1 MGFLSSLFG
10 VSDRT
15 PKTST
20 VVQSSKLP
28 TELAPFVT
36 DVLGEA
42 QTMYQANVERGYDP
56 YTGETIAGFTPME
69 EQSMEGLEG
78 LAGTSKPYLD
88 EALSTYRQGGEQFT
102 GDTAQQY
109 MSPYQQAVT
118 DIELREAQRNFE
130 GKTMPALEAQAINMG
145 GMSGLGSRAG
155 IEMAEAQ
162 RSQNQLLSDI
172 QARGSAAAYQDA
184 RKGFEQQKAREQQM
198 AGNIGRTGNAI
209 LSSGLQEQGIL
220 QSVGEQQRGLG
231 QAVLDESYGKFLEE
245 KNFPKQTLADYSN
258 TIYGSAPSF
267 KNSSTNETK
276 STFQGA
282 PSMGHQLLG
291 LGMAGLN
298 SFNSGTLG
306 KIGKGIGNF
315 FNKEG
320 GPVIPAQTGLS
331 IQEQIKGL
339 NQNYNKALN
348 VKNVQEGVLT
358 PGTAA
363 YKRRADIKQSRNFLR
378 GIEGE
383 DEVKIQQAMK
393 NQFKNFPPD
402 QARKLAMDTLQAYTP
417 SQLKGGRGT
426 TNPPLTRPTTGL
438 AGLVTQPNTT
448 VAGKKPT
455 ASQPQP
461 NNADMVNVTDRDL
474 QRANKRFQNTIS
486 VLGMGD
492 TISGGT
498 LQGVKIPN
506 INKERSKI
514 ATEVS
519 QDPRFNVD
527 TIRKRNANAIK
538 QTVGELR
545 NNIENREG
553 IQEAG
558 YEEESG
564 LMDTFLTDQVE
575 SIKEDGA
582 TTSDIMAEAIDQGMK
597 EPTIVTMLTKVL
609 NTNEKGVQKRAR
621 EVRKELRDLKKQEFI
636 IRKEDRKGKRTDKL
650 ANAQLKSEAS
660 LKKIA
665 MQLGMEKELELLP
678 AKKKAE
684 IARQLAENIKT
695 RGSVIKNVKDVYSIA
710 GAILKE
716 AGSGKTTGAG
726 SKSKSM
732 IGFIDTIRKNMN
744 DGKKYILG
752 KNKQTGVDEIQT
764 PSGVALTQPQA
775 EAYTAEF
782 NRRSKLFTDRLRTLD
797 PTMSNYNVMNMAYA
811 DTQTTNTGAGTG
823 GGGQAGSNQNNP
835 INPTNMTQAQL
846 NSLPSG
852 TFIRVPDPNNL
863 GQFIIQKTP

>member
-162 RSQNQLLSDI
+162 RSQNQLLADI

-184 RKGFEQQKAREQQM
+184 RAGFEQQKAREQQM
-198 AGNIGRTGNAI
+198 AGNIGMTGNAL

-220 QSVGEQQRGLG
+220 KSVGEQQRGMG

-245 KNFPKQTLADYSN
+245 KNFPKQTLADYSS

-267 KNSSTNETK
+267 KTGSGTK
-276 STFQGA
+276 STSGLPGA
-282 PSMGHQLLG
+282 PSMGQQLLG
-291 LGMAGLN
+291 LGMAGAN

-378 GIEGE
+378 GIESE
-383 DEVKIQQAMK
+383 DEAKIQQAMK

-402 QARKLAMDTLQAYTP
+402 QARKLAMDTLQIYTP
-417 SQLKGGRGT
+417 SQVQGGRGT
-426 TNPPLTRPTTGL
+426 VNPSLTRPTTGL
-438 AGLVTQPNTT
+438 ASLGMSPVKGGQPAGQQPTGKQP
-448 VAGKKPT
+448 AGKQPAGQFDKTINTLTGMLPVKYGRQKGQPV
-455 ASQPQP
+455 ASDTTNLKRIGDLGSGQALTTQQP
-461 NNADMVNVTDRDL
+461 DVDKLITDRE
-474 QRANKRFQNTIS
+474 TSIS
-486 VLGMGD
+486 Q
-492 TISGGT
+492 T
-498 LQGVKIPN
+498 
-506 INKERSKI
+506 
-514 ATEVS
+514 
-519 QDPRFNVD
+519 DPRFNVD
-527 TIRKRNANAIK
+527 AQRTKKRTALNSAVQSMRDGLTAK
-538 QTVGELR
+538 VT
-545 NNIENREG
+545 
-553 IQEAG
+553 IQEEG
-558 YEEESG
+558 YTEEDG
-564 LMDTFLTDQVE
+564 KLNDFLDE
-575 SIKEDGA
+575 AEISIREDGA
-582 TTSDIMAEAIDQGMK
+582 TTSDIMADAIDQGMK
-597 EPTIVTMLTKVL
+597 QPTIVPCL
-609 NTNEKGVQKRAR
+609 QKFLIQMRR
-621 EVRKELRDLKKQEFI
+621 VFR
-636 IRKEDRKGKRTDKL
+636 
-650 ANAQLKSEAS
+650 N
-660 LKKIA
+660 
-665 MQLGMEKELELLP
+665 ELE
-678 AKKKAE
+678 KFVK
-684 IARQLAENIKT
+684 NY
-695 RGSVIKNVKDVYSIA
+695 VI
-710 GAILKE
+710 
-716 AGSGKTTGAG
+716 
-726 SKSKSM
+726 
-732 IGFIDTIRKNMN
+732 
-744 DGKKYILG
+744 
-752 KNKQTGVDEIQT
+752 
-764 PSGVALTQPQA
+764 
-775 EAYTAEF
+775 
-782 NRRSKLFTDRLRTLD
+782 
-797 PTMSNYNVMNMAYA
+797 
-811 DTQTTNTGAGTG
+811 
-823 GGGQAGSNQNNP
+823 
-835 INPTNMTQAQL
+835 
-846 NSLPSG
+846 
-852 TFIRVPDPNNL
+852 
-863 GQFIIQKTP
+863 